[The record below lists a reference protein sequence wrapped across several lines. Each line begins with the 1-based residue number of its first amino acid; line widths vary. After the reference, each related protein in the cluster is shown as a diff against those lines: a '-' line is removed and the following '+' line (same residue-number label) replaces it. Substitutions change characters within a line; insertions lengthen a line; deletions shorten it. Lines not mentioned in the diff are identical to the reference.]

1 MAHSTSVFPHPS
13 ESQQQ
18 HYARPSLTADIV
30 LFTFAEGTL
39 QLLLIERAREP
50 FAGSWALPGGF
61 VDIGEALEVAAR
73 RELYEETGV
82 KDIYVEQLHTFGT
95 PDRDPRGRV
104 ITVAYLALASADI
117 MAKTR
122 AGDDA
127 SETTWYAISD
137 LPSLAFDHHEI
148 IQVALRRLQTR
159 VESTSLGFLLLPA
172 LFTLSDVQKMYEAI
186 LQEKLD
192 KRNFRRKTQSL
203 GIIEDIGLKRQGDH
217 RPATLYRYVGRG
229 K

>member
-1 MAHSTSVFPHPS
+1 MAHSTSVSPPTP

-30 LFTFAEGTL
+30 LFTFAEGML
-39 QLLLIERAREP
+39 QLLLIQRAREP

-61 VDIGEALEVAAR
+61 IDIDEALEVAAR

-104 ITVAYLALASADI
+104 ITVAYLALAGADI
-117 MAKTR
+117 MSKTR

-127 SETTWYAISD
+127 SEATWYAISN
-137 LPSLAFDHHEI
+137 LPPLAFDHHEI
-148 IQVALRRLQTR
+148 IQVAFRRLQTR

-172 LFTLSDVQKMYEAI
+172 FFTLSDVQQMYEAI

-203 GIIEDIGLKRQGDH
+203 GIIEDTGLKRHGDH
-217 RPATLYRYVGRG
+217 RPATLYRYVGRE